1 MEALRVI
8 GKTAF
13 FYFLVI
19 LGATFAMYALLWA
32 APGDLTDVLCPKGCE
47 PALRQEIAKTW
58 GLDKPLWVQYG
69 RWLGDAARF
78 QFGTSVSL
86 RQGKPVTELLAPAVL
101 TTALMVLGSAFL
113 TLLLAFLLCWRPL
126 LRLRRWL
133 VRLGQLPLMMFSFAP
148 LYILAYWTIMLTSRG
163 PVWLVQRGW
172 LDQRTLSR
180 WRDIELFP
188 LGQQV
193 SEDAGWLALIPFF
206 VAMVLLAIGNNNLV
220 EQASSLRG
228 EIDGLKRQDFMR
240 AVRAKGASFWM
251 HFLHNLLLPVTQFFG
266 TRTVLLLG
274 TVVIIET
281 ILNIN
286 GVGWL
291 LWQATEMRDTPVVLA
306 IALFATVLAC
316 FLQMIN
322 EIALKLID
330 PRLRR

>member
-1 MEALRVI
+1 
-8 GKTAF
+8 
-13 FYFLVI
+13 
-19 LGATFAMYALLWA
+19 
-32 APGDLTDVLCPKGCE
+32 
-47 PALRQEIAKTW
+47 
-58 GLDKPLWVQYG
+58 
-69 RWLGDAARF
+69 
-78 QFGTSVSL
+78 
-86 RQGKPVTELLAPAVL
+86 
-101 TTALMVLGSAFL
+101 
-113 TLLLAFLLCWRPL
+113 
-126 LRLRRWL
+126 
-133 VRLGQLPLMMFSFAP
+133 
-148 LYILAYWTIMLTSRG
+148 MLTSRG

-193 SEDAGWLALIPFF
+193 SEDAGWLGLIPFF